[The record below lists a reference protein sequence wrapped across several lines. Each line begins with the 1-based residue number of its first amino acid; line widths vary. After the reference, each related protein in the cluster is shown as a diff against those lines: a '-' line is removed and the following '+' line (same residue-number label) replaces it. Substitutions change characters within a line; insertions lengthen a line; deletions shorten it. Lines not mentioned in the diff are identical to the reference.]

1 MKLKLCIAV
10 GLLIFS
16 YGCISQGHKNTV
28 CDTLLGNWEIGEY
41 VDDFDKPTGKKYVYQ
56 IIDGAFSNSATA
68 SSRLRVQIVIY
79 NKYFNDGTVALEGE
93 MRFDEYANGTQEM
106 CLYSYEYPTPS
117 GGKIVDKTNERI
129 FYQHSGGVF
138 FSRVNDETN
147 WCSWLDVLMIGGKY
161 DITIKGDYNTKY
173 YFYISS
179 DHLEAALIE
188 AGLKDKSEDLQD

>member
-1 MKLKLCIAV
+1 MV
-10 GLLIFS
+10 
-16 YGCISQGHKNTV
+16 
-28 CDTLLGNWEIGEY
+28 
-41 VDDFDKPTGKKYVYQ
+41 
-56 IIDGAFSNSATA
+56 
-68 SSRLRVQIVIY
+68 Y
-79 NKYFNDGTVALEGE
+79 NKYFNDGAVALETE

-173 YFYISS
+173 YFYINL
-179 DHLEAALIE
+179 DHLEDALIE
-188 AGLKDKSEDLQD
+188 AGLKDKSEDSQN